1 MQLTPIL
8 LPGESHRQRSLV
20 DYSPW
25 GCKELDTTEQLSM
38 HMTGSASTLHL
49 QTWHK
54 RHGFDQWVGKIPWRR
69 VCNPLQYFCL
79 ENPIDRGVWQSIG
92 SPRVRHDESNLVCI
106 HHHVKPTA
114 IHHSCD
120 YMHEITDK
128 EFQPYL
134 VHKYTY
140 THRLAFS

>member
-1 MQLTPIL
+1 MLVVRNERGF
-8 LPGESHRQRSLV
+8 PGGTS
-20 DYSPW
+20 
-25 GCKELDTTEQLSM
+25 GKEPACECRR
-38 HMTGSASTLHL
+38 
-49 QTWHK
+49 HK

-69 VCNPLQYFCL
+69 ACNPLQYFCL